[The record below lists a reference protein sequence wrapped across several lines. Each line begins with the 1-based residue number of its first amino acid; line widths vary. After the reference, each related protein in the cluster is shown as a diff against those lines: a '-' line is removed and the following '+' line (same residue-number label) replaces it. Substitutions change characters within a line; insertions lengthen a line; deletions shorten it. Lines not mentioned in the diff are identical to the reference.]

1 MNRCEPL
8 PLLVLYVFA
17 SVCVWMCVRVP
28 ACLRASLPA
37 CVCVCVCLSVCERAR
52 TQLVSLETIALTC
65 ICMAH
70 IHSHLHFVVEAGGEP
85 CLTPPL
91 LLGKTSD

>member
-37 CVCVCVCLSVCERAR
+37 CVCVCVSERVRAR
-52 TQLVSLETIALTC
+52 
-65 ICMAH
+65 AH
-70 IHSHLHFVVEAGGEP
+70 PAS
-85 CLTPPL
+85 
-91 LLGKTSD
+91 